1 MQISPATA
9 PFELTQS
16 RRKQCD
22 NLEAL
27 HRLISTG
34 DLAAQAQG
42 ARHIISIHG
51 IPTYWSPSFAPGL
64 SPYISTVLN
73 GAQRLFLVDCA
84 HRHVALYEGA
94 REHWTRRVLTD
105 RPELILSALPRRAMT
120 PPSADAVASPRQ
132 LATLL
137 KSLDQSRSQRESRV
151 VHRLRF
157 HEAGTPTVPAF
168 LFSTVVNSTS
178 QPSGR
183 YRRPVPVAIMPLLF
197 SPRRVLQNTLF
208 PAPSS

>member
-137 KSLDQSRSQRESRV
+137 KILDLPANHELPALHAASVSLLIDRV
-151 VHRLRF
+151 VLAKILPPIVADF
-157 HEAGTPTVPAF
+157 EAWIKAGPNEKA
-168 LFSTVVNSTS
+168 
-178 QPSGR
+178 
-183 YRRPVPVAIMPLLF
+183 A
-197 SPRRVLQNTLF
+197 
-208 PAPSS
+208 